1 MPESDIE
8 FEEFEC
14 SKKGAKVTVTRQVFL
29 QRNPL
34 TDKVEGRAVV
44 DIDCDHKMDCG
55 VGKRNGDNTI
65 YDWNKCVHP
74 DLRER
79 NIREA
84 NK

>member
-14 SKKGAKVTVTRQVFL
+14 SKIGAEVTITRQVFL
-29 QRNPL
+29 HRNAL
-34 TDKVEGRAVV
+34 TDKVDGRAVV
-44 DIDCDHKMDCG
+44 DVDCDHNLDCG
-55 VGKRNGDNTI
+55 VGERDGVNTI
-65 YDWNKCVHP
+65 YDWNKCVHK

-79 NIREA
+79 NIRDA

>member
-14 SKKGAKVTVTRQVFL
+14 SKKGAKVTITRQVFL
-29 QRNPL
+29 QRNAL
-34 TDKVEGRAVV
+34 TDKVEGRAIV

-55 VGKRNGDNTI
+55 VGTRNGVNTI
-65 YDWNKCVHP
+65 YDWNKCVHA